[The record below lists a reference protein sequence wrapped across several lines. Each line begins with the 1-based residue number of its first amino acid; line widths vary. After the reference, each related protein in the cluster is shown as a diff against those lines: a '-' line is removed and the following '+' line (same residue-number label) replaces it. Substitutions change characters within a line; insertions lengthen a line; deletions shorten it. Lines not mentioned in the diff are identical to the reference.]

1 MGKWDNGSRFK
12 VRSSKFEV
20 FGTSNLELR
29 TSNLGRR
36 FVDKEAIKRILV
48 RGPNWLGDAVMC
60 EPALRGLRSLFP
72 DAHITLLVKPAVV
85 ELFAGHPALTR
96 VLTYDTKGR
105 HAGLSGKWTLA
116 GQLRRQG
123 FDLAVLFQNA
133 FEAAFLTF
141 LAGVPRRYG
150 YATDGRS
157 LLLSDPVAAP
167 DRRTLVHQVRYYW
180 DLLKPLG
187 LTGDPPAPEL
197 VVFPEEEQAMAGR
210 FAQGGLTATD
220 VVVGINPG
228 STYGEAKRWLPERF
242 ADVTERLC
250 RTIRESPGQHVSV
263 VIFGAKGE
271 ERLGQEIAARLSSR
285 SLVLSGATTIREL
298 MAAVKRCRVLLT
310 NDTGPMHMAAAFQVP
325 VVAIFGPTDWR
336 TTSPFGSAHAI
347 VRQPVDCAPC
357 LLRECPIDHRCM
369 TRVTVDQVYE
379 AGLSSLSG
387 LSGRKGPSGL
397 PRPNQTDKTDLPHR
411 IDQTDQTNILDGV
424 TVFLDRDG
432 TLNYDSGY
440 LKIAAELKLL
450 AGVGPSLAR
459 LKRAGAKLVVVT
471 NQSGVGRGIVTL
483 KDLEAIHA
491 RLQGLLEQED
501 AALDAIYF
509 CPHHP
514 DDGCRCRKPNVGMVE
529 RAVSELQLDFRRFYL
544 IGDHARDIQL
554 AHKVG
559 AKSILLTPAP
569 VDVQS
574 LDRLKV
580 EQAMPDAVAKSMA
593 EAVDWI
599 LNDAAKNTRRAV
611 VTGER

>member
-1 MGKWDNGSRFK
+1 MN
-12 VRSSKFEV
+12 
-20 FGTSNLELR
+20 
-29 TSNLGRR
+29 
-36 FVDKEAIKRILV
+36 KEAIKRVLV

-72 DAHITLLVKPAVV
+72 NAQIALLVKPAVAD
-85 ELFAGHPALTR
+85 LFAGHPALTR

-105 HAGLSGKWTLA
+105 HAGLSGKWSLA

-157 LLLSDPVAAP
+157 LLLSDPVAVPHRHA
-167 DRRTLVHQVRYYW
+167 LVHQVHYYW
-180 DLLKPLG
+180 NLLNPLG
-187 LTGDPPAPEL
+187 LTGDPTAPEL
-197 VVFPEEEQAMAGR
+197 VVFPEEEKAMAGR
-210 FAQGGLTATD
+210 LAQGGLTATD
-220 VVVGINPG
+220 VIVGINPG
-228 STYGEAKRWLPERF
+228 STYGGAKRWLPERF
-242 ADVTERLC
+242 AEVTERLS
-250 RTIRESPGQHVSV
+250 RTIRESRGQEVSV

-298 MAAVKRCRVLLT
+298 MAAVKRCATLLT
-310 NDTGPMHMAAAFQVP
+310 NDTGPMHIAAAFRVP

-357 LLRECPIDHRCM
+357 LMRECPIDHRCM
-369 TRVTVDQVYE
+369 TRVTVDQVYDAATNQV
-379 AGLSSLSG
+379 AGLSGSSSLSASSG
-387 LSGRKGPSGL
+387 LSRS
-397 PRPNQTDKTDLPHR
+397 NQTN
-411 IDQTDQTNILDGV
+411 QTSQINQMNLLDGV

-432 TLNYDSGY
+432 TLNYDPGY
-440 LKIAAELKLL
+440 LKVAADLKLL
-450 AGVGPSLAR
+450 AGVGPALAR
-459 LKRAGAKLVVVT
+459 LKEAGAKLILVT

-514 DDGCRCRKPNVGMVE
+514 DDGCRCRKPNTGMVE
-529 RAVSELQLDFRRFYL
+529 RAVSELQLDLRHSYL

-554 AHKVG
+554 AHRVG
-559 AKSILLTPAP
+559 AKAILITTSL
-569 VDVQS
+569 VDAQA
-574 LDRLKV
+574 LDRLKS
-580 EQAMPDAVAKSMA
+580 EQAMPDAVAKSMS

-599 LNDAAKNTRRAV
+599 LNDAAMSAKGRD
-611 VTGER
+611 EREKRERQES

>member
-1 MGKWDNGSRFK
+1 
-12 VRSSKFEV
+12 
-20 FGTSNLELR
+20 
-29 TSNLGRR
+29 
-36 FVDKEAIKRILV
+36 VDRETIKRILV

-60 EPALRGLRSLFP
+60 EPALRGLRRLFP
-72 DAHITLLVKPAVV
+72 DAQIALLVKPAVAD
-85 ELFAGHPALTR
+85 LFAGHPALTR
-96 VLTYDTKGR
+96 VLTYDTRGR
-105 HAGLSGKWTLA
+105 HAGLSGKWALS

-157 LLLSDPVAAP
+157 LLLSDPVAVP

-180 DLLKPLG
+180 DLLRPLG
-187 LTGDPPAPEL
+187 LTGDPPTPEL

-242 ADVTERLC
+242 AEVTERLC
-250 RTIRESPGQHVSV
+250 RTICESREQQVSV

-271 ERLGQEIAARLSSR
+271 ERLGHEIAARLPSR

-298 MAAVKRCRVLLT
+298 MAAVKRCAMLLT
-310 NDTGPMHMAAAFQVP
+310 NDTGPMHIASAFQVP

-369 TRVTVDQVYE
+369 TRVSVDQVYE
-379 AGLSSLSG
+379 AATKQVAG
-387 LSGRKGPSGL
+387 LSGSSRLSGSFRL
-397 PRPNQTDKTDLPHR
+397 NQTNQTNQINQTDQR
-411 IDQTDQTNILDGV
+411 NVLDGV

-432 TLNYDSGY
+432 TLNYDPGY
-440 LKIAAELKLL
+440 LKVAAELKLL
-450 AGVGPSLAR
+450 AGVGPALAR
-459 LKRAGAKLVVVT
+459 LKEAGAKLVVVT

-529 RAVSELQLDFRRFYL
+529 RAVSELQLDLRRSYL

-554 AHKVG
+554 AHRVG
-559 AKSILLTPAP
+559 ARAILLTPAL
-569 VDVQS
+569 VDAQS

-580 EQAMPDAVAKSMA
+580 EQAMPDAVTKSMA

-599 LNDAAKNTRRAV
+599 LKDAAKSAKGRDERGRR
-611 VTGER
+611 ERQES

>member
-1 MGKWDNGSRFK
+1 
-12 VRSSKFEV
+12 
-20 FGTSNLELR
+20 LR
-29 TSNLGRR
+29 R
-36 FVDKEAIKRILV
+36 
-48 RGPNWLGDAVMC
+48 
-60 EPALRGLRSLFP
+60 LFP
-72 DAHITLLVKPAVV
+72 DAQIALLVKPAVAD
-85 ELFAGHPALTR
+85 LFAGHPALTR

-105 HAGLSGKWTLA
+105 HAGLSGKWALA

-187 LTGDPPAPEL
+187 LTGDPSAPEL
-197 VVFPEEEQAMAGR
+197 VVFPEEERAMAGR
-210 FAQGGLTATD
+210 FAQGGLTASD

-228 STYGEAKRWLPERF
+228 STYGGAKRWLPERF
-242 ADVTERLC
+242 AEVTERLC
-250 RTIRESPGQHVSV
+250 RTIRETREQQVSV

-271 ERLGQEIAARLSSR
+271 ERLGQEIAAHLSSR

-298 MAAVKRCRVLLT
+298 MAAVKRCTMLLT
-310 NDTGPMHMAAAFQVP
+310 NDTGPMHIASAFHVP

-369 TRVTVDQVYE
+369 TRVTVDQVHE
-379 AGLSSLSG
+379 AAVQQLGRQGARGEGLEDPQTDLSPRASRLAPSAGLA
-387 LSGRKGPSGL
+387 P
-397 PRPNQTDKTDLPHR
+397 
-411 IDQTDQTNILDGV
+411 LDGV

-432 TLNYDSGY
+432 TLNYDPGY
-440 LKIAAELKLL
+440 LKVAAALKLL
-450 AGVGPSLAR
+450 PGVGPALAR
-459 LKRAGAKLVVVT
+459 LKGAGARLVVVT

-491 RLQGLLEQED
+491 RLEGLLEQED

-529 RAVSELQLDFRRFYL
+529 RAVSELHLDLRRSYL

-554 AHKVG
+554 AHRVG
-559 AKSILLTPAP
+559 TKAILITTAL
-569 VDVQS
+569 VDAQA
-574 LDRLKV
+574 LDRLKA

-599 LNDAAKNTRRAV
+599 LDDAATLSGR
-611 VTGER
+611 

>member
-1 MGKWDNGSRFK
+1 MDR
-12 VRSSKFEV
+12 
-20 FGTSNLELR
+20 
-29 TSNLGRR
+29 
-36 FVDKEAIKRILV
+36 EAIKKILV

-60 EPALRGLRSLFP
+60 EPALCGLRRLFP
-72 DAHITLLVKPAVV
+72 DAQIALLVKPAVAD
-85 ELFAGHPALTR
+85 LFAGHPALTR
-96 VLTYDTKGR
+96 VLTYDTKGA
-105 HAGLSGKWTLA
+105 HAGLSGKWVLA
-116 GQLRRQG
+116 GQLRRQS

-157 LLLSDPVAAP
+157 LLLSDPVAVP
-167 DRRTLVHQVRYYW
+167 DRRTLDHQVRYYW

-187 LTGDPPAPEL
+187 LMGDPSAPEL

-210 FAQGGLTATD
+210 FAQGGLTASD

-228 STYGEAKRWLPERF
+228 STYGGAKRWLPERF
-242 ADVTERLC
+242 AEVTERLC
-250 RTIRESPGQHVSV
+250 RTIRESRDQQVSV
-263 VIFGAKGE
+263 VILGAKGE

-298 MAAVKRCRVLLT
+298 MAAVKQCDVLLT
-310 NDTGPMHMAAAFQVP
+310 NDTGPMHIASAFQVP

-387 LSGRKGPSGL
+387 LSGPKGLSGL
-397 PRPNQTDKTDLPHR
+397 SRPNQIDKTDLPHQ
-411 IDQTDQTNILDGV
+411 IDQTHILDGF

-432 TLNYDSGY
+432 TLNYDPGY
-440 LKIAAELKLL
+440 LKVAADLKLL
-450 AGVGPSLAR
+450 TGVGPALAR
-459 LKRAGAKLVVVT
+459 LKGAGAKLVVVT

-529 RAVSELQLDFRRFYL
+529 RAVSELQLDLRRSYL

-554 AHKVG
+554 AHRVG
-559 AKSILLTPAP
+559 AKAILITTEL
-569 VDVQS
+569 VDAQA

-580 EQAMPDAVAKSMA
+580 EQAMPDTVAKSMA

-599 LNDAAKNTRRAV
+599 LEDAKTRLR
-611 VTGER
+611 

>member
-1 MGKWDNGSRFK
+1 VNKD
-12 VRSSKFEV
+12 
-20 FGTSNLELR
+20 
-29 TSNLGRR
+29 
-36 FVDKEAIKRILV
+36 AIKRILV

-60 EPALRGLRSLFP
+60 EPALRGLRMLFP
-72 DAHITLLVKPAVV
+72 DAQIALLVTPAVAD
-85 ELFAGHPALTR
+85 LFAGHPALTR
-96 VLTYDTKGR
+96 VLTYETKGC
-105 HAGLSGKWTLA
+105 HAGLAGKWSLA

-133 FEAAFLTF
+133 FEAAFLAF

-157 LLLSDPVAAP
+157 LLLSDPVATP

-180 DLLKPLG
+180 DLLEPLG
-187 LTGDPPAPEL
+187 LKGDPLAPEL

-220 VVVGINPG
+220 VVVGVNPG
-228 STYGEAKRWLPERF
+228 STYGGAKRWLPERF
-242 ADVTERLC
+242 AEVTERLC
-250 RTIRESPGQHVSV
+250 STIRKSRGQQVSV
-263 VIFGAKGE
+263 VILGAKGE
-271 ERLGQEIAARLSSR
+271 ERLGQEIAARLSSP

-298 MAAVKRCRVLLT
+298 MAAVKRCAMLLT
-310 NDTGPMHMAAAFQVP
+310 NDTGPMHIASAFQVP

-369 TRVTVDQVYE
+369 TRVSVDQVYE
-379 AGLSSLSG
+379 AATKQVAGLFGSSRLSG
-387 LSGRKGPSGL
+387 SSGL
-397 PRPNQTDKTDLPHR
+397 NQTN
-411 IDQTDQTNILDGV
+411 QTNQINQINQTNLLDGV

-432 TLNYDSGY
+432 TLNYDPGY
-440 LKIAAELKLL
+440 LKIAADLKLL
-450 AGVGPSLAR
+450 AGVGPALAR

-471 NQSGVGRGIVTL
+471 NQSGVGRGILTL

-529 RAVSELQLDFRRFYL
+529 RAVSELQLDLRRSYL

-554 AHKVG
+554 AHRVG
-559 AKSILLTPAP
+559 AKAILITTTP
-569 VDVQS
+569 VDEQA
-574 LDRLKV
+574 LDRLKA

-599 LNDAAKNTRRAV
+599 LEDAAKARPTLIVNR
-611 VTGER
+611 

>member
-1 MGKWDNGSRFK
+1 M
-12 VRSSKFEV
+12 
-20 FGTSNLELR
+20 
-29 TSNLGRR
+29 
-36 FVDKEAIKRILV
+36 DKKAIKRILV

-60 EPALRGLRSLFP
+60 EPAIRGLRSLFP
-72 DAHITLLVKPAVV
+72 DAQISLLVKPGVAD
-85 ELFAGHPALTR
+85 LFAGHPALTR
-96 VLTYDTKGR
+96 VLTYDAKGR
-105 HAGLSGKWTLA
+105 HAGLSGKWALA

-157 LLLSDPVAAP
+157 LLLSNPIAAP
-167 DRRTLVHQVRYYW
+167 DRHTAVHQVHYYW

-187 LTGDPPAPEL
+187 LTGDPLAPGL
-197 VVFPEEEQAMAGR
+197 AVFLEEEQAMARR
-210 FAQGGLTATD
+210 FTQGGLGSSD
-220 VVVGINPG
+220 LVVGINPG
-228 STYGEAKRWLPERF
+228 STYGGAKRWLPERF
-242 ADVTERLC
+242 AEVTERLC
-250 RTIRESPGQHVSV
+250 RTIRESGGQQVSV

-298 MAAVKRCRVLLT
+298 MVTVKRCSILLT
-310 NDTGPMHMAAAFQVP
+310 NDTGPMHIASSFQVP

-369 TRVTVDQVYE
+369 TGVTVEQVYE
-379 AGLSSLSG
+379 ACLSSLSG
-387 LSGRKGPSGL
+387 LNGL
-397 PRPNQTDKTDLPHR
+397 SRANQT
-411 IDQTDQTNILDGV
+411 DQTDQTDQKNLLEGV

-432 TLNYDSGY
+432 TLNYDPGY
-440 LKIAAELKLL
+440 LSIAADLKLL
-450 AGVGPSLAR
+450 AGVGPALAR
-459 LKRAGAKLVVVT
+459 LKRAGARLVVVT
-471 NQSGVGRGIVTL
+471 NQSGVGRGLFTL

-491 RLQGLLEQED
+491 RLEGLLEQED

-514 DDGCRCRKPNVGMVE
+514 DDGCHCRKPNVGMVE
-529 RAVSELQLDFRRFYL
+529 RAVSELQLDLRHSYL

-554 AHKVG
+554 AKRVG
-559 AKSILLTPAP
+559 AKAVLLTSAL
-569 VDVQS
+569 VDEQA
-574 LDRLKV
+574 LEMLRA
-580 EQAMPDAVAKSMA
+580 EQAMPDAVAPSMT

-599 LNDAAKNTRRAV
+599 LEDAAKTAHR
-611 VTGER
+611 

>member
-1 MGKWDNGSRFK
+1 
-12 VRSSKFEV
+12 
-20 FGTSNLELR
+20 
-29 TSNLGRR
+29 
-36 FVDKEAIKRILV
+36 VDRETINRILV

-60 EPALRGLRSLFP
+60 EPALRGLQKLFP
-72 DAHITLLVKPAVV
+72 DAQIALLVNPAVAD
-85 ELFAGHPALTR
+85 LFAGHPALTR

-105 HAGLSGKWTLA
+105 HAGLSGKWALA

-228 STYGEAKRWLPERF
+228 STYGGAKRWLPERF
-242 ADVTERLC
+242 AEVTERLC
-250 RTIRESPGQHVSV
+250 RTIRESREQQVSV

-271 ERLGQEIAARLSSR
+271 EHLGQEIAARLSSR
-285 SLVLSGATTIREL
+285 SLILSGATTIREL
-298 MAAVKRCRVLLT
+298 MAALKRCTMLLT
-310 NDTGPMHMAAAFQVP
+310 NDTGPMHIASAFQVP

-336 TTSPFGSAHAI
+336 TTSPFGSPHII

-369 TRVTVDQVYE
+369 TRVSVDQVYE
-379 AGLSSLSG
+379 AATKQLTRLGVRGEGLGETPTPPRSSRLTPYG
-387 LSGRKGPSGL
+387 A
-397 PRPNQTDKTDLPHR
+397 
-411 IDQTDQTNILDGV
+411 LDGV

-432 TLNYDSGY
+432 TLNYNPGY
-440 LKIAAELKLL
+440 LKVAAELKLL
-450 AGVGPSLAR
+450 AGVGPALTR
-459 LKRAGAKLVVVT
+459 LKGAGAKLVVVT
-471 NQSGVGRGIVTL
+471 NQSGVGRGMITL

-491 RLQGLLEQED
+491 RLEGLLEQEG

-514 DDGCRCRKPNVGMVE
+514 DDRCRCRKPEVGMVE
-529 RAVSELQLDFRRFYL
+529 RAVSELQLDLRRSYL

-554 AHKVG
+554 AHRVG
-559 AKSILLTPAP
+559 AKAILLTS
-569 VDVQS
+569 VLLDKQS
-574 LDRLKV
+574 LETLKV
-580 EQAMPDAVAKSMA
+580 EQAMPDAVAKSMS

-599 LNDAAKNTRRAV
+599 LEDAKTRPPFIVNR
-611 VTGER
+611 

>member
-1 MGKWDNGSRFK
+1 MN
-12 VRSSKFEV
+12 
-20 FGTSNLELR
+20 
-29 TSNLGRR
+29 
-36 FVDKEAIKRILV
+36 KEAIKRILV

-60 EPALRGLRSLFP
+60 EPALRGLRRLFP
-72 DAHITLLVKPAVV
+72 DAQIALLVKPAVAD
-85 ELFAGHPALTR
+85 LFAGHPALTR
-96 VLTYDTKGR
+96 VLSYDSKGH
-105 HAGLSGKWTLA
+105 HAGLSGKWGLA
-116 GQLRRQG
+116 GQLRLQG

-157 LLLSDPVAAP
+157 LLLSDPVAVP

-180 DLLKPLG
+180 DLLEPLG
-187 LTGDPPAPEL
+187 LKGDPLAPEL

-220 VVVGINPG
+220 VVVGVNPG
-228 STYGEAKRWLPERF
+228 STYGGAKRWLPERF
-242 ADVTERLC
+242 AEVTERLC
-250 RTIRESPGQHVSV
+250 STIRESRGQQVSV
-263 VIFGAKGE
+263 VIVGAKGE
-271 ERLGQEIAARLSSR
+271 EGLGQEIAARLSYP
-285 SLVLSGATTIREL
+285 SLVLSGTTTIREL
-298 MAAVKRCRVLLT
+298 MVAVKRCAMLLT
-310 NDTGPMHMAAAFQVP
+310 NDTGPMHIASAFQVP

-369 TRVTVDQVYE
+369 TWVTVDQVYE
-379 AGLSSLSG
+379 AATKQLSG
-387 LSGRKGPSGL
+387 LSGSSGSNQI
-397 PRPNQTDKTDLPHR
+397 NQTNK
-411 IDQTDQTNILDGV
+411 INQTNQINLLDGV

-432 TLNYDSGY
+432 TLNYDPGY
-440 LKIAAELKLL
+440 LKIAADLKLL
-450 AGVGPSLAR
+450 AGVGPALAR
-459 LKRAGAKLVVVT
+459 LKGAGAKLVVVT

-529 RAVSELQLDFRRFYL
+529 RAVSELQLDLRRSYL
-544 IGDHARDIQL
+544 IGDHVRDIQL
-554 AHKVG
+554 ANRVG
-559 AKSILLTPAP
+559 AKAILLTAAP
-569 VDVQS
+569 VDTQA
-574 LDRLKV
+574 LDRLKD
-580 EQAMPDAVAKSMA
+580 EQAVPDTVAKSMA
-593 EAVDWI
+593 KAVDWI
-599 LNDAAKNTRRAV
+599 LADAAKSAIGRD
-611 VTGER
+611 ERVKRDGRDS

>member
-1 MGKWDNGSRFK
+1 
-12 VRSSKFEV
+12 V
-20 FGTSNLELR
+20 
-29 TSNLGRR
+29 GR
-36 FVDKEAIKRILV
+36 DTIKKILV

-60 EPALRGLRSLFP
+60 EPALRGLRKLFP
-72 DAHITLLVKPAVV
+72 AAQIALLVKPAVAD
-85 ELFAGHPALTR
+85 LFAGHPALTR
-96 VLTYDTKGR
+96 VLTFDTEGR
-105 HAGLSGKWTLA
+105 HAGLSGKWVLA
-116 GQLRRQG
+116 GQLRQQG

-141 LAGVPRRYG
+141 LAGVSRRYG

-167 DRRTLVHQVRYYW
+167 DRRTPIHQVRYYW

-187 LTGDPPAPEL
+187 LTGDPPTPEL
-197 VVFPEEEQAMAGR
+197 LVFPEEEQAMAGR
-210 FAQGGLTATD
+210 FAQGGLSATD
-220 VVVGINPG
+220 VIVGINPG
-228 STYGEAKRWLPERF
+228 STYGGAKRWLPERF
-242 ADVTERLC
+242 AEVTERLC
-250 RTIRESPGQHVSV
+250 RSIRESSEQQVSV

-271 ERLGQEIAARLSSR
+271 ERLGHEIAARLPSR

-298 MAAVKRCRVLLT
+298 MAAVKRCAMLLT
-310 NDTGPMHMAAAFQVP
+310 NDTGPMHIASAFQVP

-336 TTSPFGSAHAI
+336 TTSPFGSPNAI

-369 TRVTVDQVYE
+369 TRVSVDQVYE
-379 AGLSSLSG
+379 AATKQLSG
-387 LSGRKGPSGL
+387 LSGSSGVSDS
-397 PRPNQTDKTDLPHR
+397 NQTN
-411 IDQTDQTNILDGV
+411 QTNEINQINQTNVLDGV

-432 TLNYDSGY
+432 TLNYDPGY
-440 LKIAAELKLL
+440 LKVAAKLKLL
-450 AGVGPSLAR
+450 AGVGPALAR
-459 LKRAGAKLVVVT
+459 LKGAGAKLVVVT
-471 NQSGVGRGIVTL
+471 NQSGVGRGIITL

-514 DDGCRCRKPNVGMVE
+514 DAGCRCRKPNVGMVE
-529 RAVSELQLDFRRFYL
+529 RAVSELQLDLRRSYV

-554 AHKVG
+554 AHRVG
-559 AKSILLTPAP
+559 AKAILITTAL
-569 VDVQS
+569 VDAQA
-574 LDRLKV
+574 LDMLKT

-599 LNDAAKNTRRAV
+599 LEDVKTHPPLTVNR
-611 VTGER
+611 

>member
-1 MGKWDNGSRFK
+1 
-12 VRSSKFEV
+12 
-20 FGTSNLELR
+20 
-29 TSNLGRR
+29 
-36 FVDKEAIKRILV
+36 VDKEAIKRILV

-60 EPALRGLRSLFP
+60 EPALRGLRKLFP
-72 DAHITLLVKPAVV
+72 DAQIALLVKPAVAD
-85 ELFAGHPALTR
+85 LFVGHPTLTR
-96 VLTYDTKGR
+96 VLTYESKGR
-105 HAGLSGKWTLA
+105 HAGLPGKWALA

-157 LLLSDPVAAP
+157 LLLSDSVAAP
-167 DRRTLVHQVRYYW
+167 DRHTLVHQVRYYW

-197 VVFPEEEQAMAGR
+197 TVFPEEEEAMAGR
-210 FAQGGLTATD
+210 FAKGGLTATD

-228 STYGEAKRWLPERF
+228 STYGGAKRWLPERF
-242 ADVTERLC
+242 AEVTDRLSH
-250 RTIRESPGQHVSV
+250 TIQESPGKQVSV
-263 VIFGAKGE
+263 VIFGAAGE
-271 ERLGQEIAARLSSR
+271 EHLGQEIAARLQLP

-298 MAAVKRCRVLLT
+298 MAALKRCTMLLT
-310 NDTGPMHMAAAFQVP
+310 NDTGPMHIASAFQVP

-336 TTSPFGSAHAI
+336 TTSPFGNAHAI

-379 AGLSSLSG
+379 AATKQLAPLGVRGEGLG
-387 LSGRKGPSGL
+387 ETPS
-397 PRPNQTDKTDLPHR
+397 PPHASR
-411 IDQTDQTNILDGV
+411 LTPYGALDGV

-432 TLNYDSGY
+432 TLNYDPGY
-440 LKIAAELKLL
+440 LRVAAELKLL
-450 AGVGPSLAR
+450 EGVGPALAR
-459 LKRAGAKLVVVT
+459 LKRSGAKLIVVT
-471 NQSGVGRGIVTL
+471 NQSGVGRGMLTL

-491 RLQGLLEQED
+491 RLQGLLEQEG

-529 RAVSELQLDFRRFYL
+529 RAVSELQLDLRRSYM

-554 AHKVG
+554 AHRVG
-559 AKSILLTPAP
+559 AKAILLTPEPA
-569 VDVQS
+569 DAQT
-574 LDRLKV
+574 LEKLKV
-580 EQAMPDAVAKSMA
+580 EQAMPDAMAKSMA
-593 EAVDWI
+593 EAADWI
-599 LNDAAKNTRRAV
+599 FDDVKTRPPLT
-611 VTGER
+611 VTR

>member
-1 MGKWDNGSRFK
+1 
-12 VRSSKFEV
+12 
-20 FGTSNLELR
+20 
-29 TSNLGRR
+29 
-36 FVDKEAIKRILV
+36 
-48 RGPNWLGDAVMC
+48 
-60 EPALRGLRSLFP
+60 
-72 DAHITLLVKPAVV
+72 
-85 ELFAGHPALTR
+85 
-96 VLTYDTKGR
+96 
-105 HAGLSGKWTLA
+105 
-116 GQLRRQG
+116 
-123 FDLAVLFQNA
+123 AVLFQNA

-157 LLLSDPVAAP
+157 LLLSDPVAVP
-167 DRRTLVHQVRYYW
+167 DRGVLVHQVHYYW
-180 DLLKPLG
+180 DMLKPLG

-210 FAQGGLTATD
+210 FVQGGLIATD

-250 RTIRESPGQHVSV
+250 RTIHESPGQHASV

-271 ERLGQEIAARLSSR
+271 EHLGQEIAARLSSR

-298 MAAVKRCRVLLT
+298 MAAVKRCSVLLT
-310 NDTGPMHMAAAFQVP
+310 NDTGPMHIAAAFQVP
-325 VVAIFGPTDWR
+325 VVAVFGPTDWR
-336 TTSPFGSAHAI
+336 STSPFGSAHAI

-379 AGLSSLSG
+379 AATKQITG
-387 LSGRKGPSGL
+387 LSGVFDLSDASGSKEIQPAHEFNKISQRNL
-397 PRPNQTDKTDLPHR
+397 
-411 IDQTDQTNILDGV
+411 LDGV

-432 TLNYDSGY
+432 TLNYDPGY
-440 LKIAAELKLL
+440 LKIAADLKLL

-459 LKRAGAKLVVVT
+459 LKWAGAKLVVVT
-471 NQSGVGRGIVTL
+471 NQSGVGRGILTL
-483 KDLEAIHA
+483 MDLEAIHA

-514 DDGCRCRKPNVGMVE
+514 DDRCRCRKPNVGMVE

-554 AHKVG
+554 AHRVG
-559 AKSILLTPAP
+559 AKSILLTPGL
-569 VDVQS
+569 VDAQS
-574 LDRLKV
+574 LGTLKV
-580 EQAMPDAVAKSMA
+580 EQAMPDAVAKSMT

-599 LNDAAKNTRRAV
+599 LNDAAKNAKGRD
-611 VTGER
+611 EREKRERQES

>member
-1 MGKWDNGSRFK
+1 
-12 VRSSKFEV
+12 
-20 FGTSNLELR
+20 
-29 TSNLGRR
+29 
-36 FVDKEAIKRILV
+36 
-48 RGPNWLGDAVMC
+48 
-60 EPALRGLRSLFP
+60 
-72 DAHITLLVKPAVV
+72 LVKPAVAD
-85 ELFAGHPALTR
+85 LFAGHPALTR

-105 HAGLSGKWTLA
+105 HAGLSGKWALA

-187 LTGDPPAPEL
+187 LTGDPSAPEL
-197 VVFPEEEQAMAGR
+197 VVFPEEEQAMARR
-210 FAQGGLTATD
+210 FAQGGLTASD
-220 VVVGINPG
+220 IVVGINPG
-228 STYGEAKRWLPERF
+228 STYGGAKRWLPERF
-242 ADVTERLC
+242 AEVTERLC
-250 RTIRESPGQHVSV
+250 CTIRESREQQVSV

-298 MAAVKRCRVLLT
+298 MAAVKRCAVLLT
-310 NDTGPMHMAAAFQVP
+310 NDTGPMHIASAFQVP

-369 TRVTVDQVYE
+369 TRVSVDQVYE
-379 AGLSSLSG
+379 AAVKQLQVIKSESLKSEDP
-387 LSGRKGPSGL
+387 GRSTV
-397 PRPNQTDKTDLPHR
+397 RPTDFSTA
-411 IDQTDQTNILDGV
+411 LDGV

-432 TLNYDSGY
+432 TLNYDPGY
-440 LKIAAELKLL
+440 LKIAADLKLL
-450 AGVGPSLAR
+450 AGVGPALAR

-471 NQSGVGRGIVTL
+471 NQSGVGRGIFTL

-491 RLQGLLEQED
+491 RLEGLLEQED
-501 AALDAIYF
+501 VALDAIYF

-529 RAVSELQLDFRRFYL
+529 RAASELHLDLRRSYL

-554 AHKVG
+554 AHRVG
-559 AKSILLTPAP
+559 ARAILITTEL
-569 VDVQS
+569 VDTQA
-574 LDRLKV
+574 LDALRAA
-580 EQAMPDAVAKSMA
+580 QAMPDTVAKSMA

-599 LNDAAKNTRRAV
+599 LEDVKTRPPLTVNR
-611 VTGER
+611 

>member
-1 MGKWDNGSRFK
+1 MNRDS
-12 VRSSKFEV
+12 
-20 FGTSNLELR
+20 
-29 TSNLGRR
+29 
-36 FVDKEAIKRILV
+36 IKRILV

-60 EPALRGLRSLFP
+60 EPALRGLRRLFP
-72 DAHITLLVKPAVV
+72 DAQIALLVKPAVAD
-85 ELFAGHPALTR
+85 LFAGHPALTR
-96 VLTYDTKGR
+96 VLTYDSKGR
-105 HAGLSGKWTLA
+105 HAGLSGKWALA

-157 LLLSDPVAAP
+157 LLLSDPVAPP
-167 DRRTLVHQVRYYW
+167 DHRTLVHQVNYYW

-187 LTGDPPAPEL
+187 LTGDPFAPEL

-210 FAQGGLTATD
+210 LAQGGLTASD
-220 VVVGINPG
+220 IVVGINPG
-228 STYGEAKRWLPERF
+228 STYGGAKRWLPERF
-242 ADVTERLC
+242 AEVTERLC
-250 RTIRESPGQHVSV
+250 RTIRESQQQQVSV

-298 MAAVKRCRVLLT
+298 MAAVKRCATLLT
-310 NDTGPMHMAAAFQVP
+310 NDTGPMHIASAFQVP

-369 TRVTVDQVYE
+369 TRVSVDQVYE
-379 AGLSSLSG
+379 AATKQLKG
-387 LSGRKGPSGL
+387 LSGVSCSSGSSQSIQI
-397 PRPNQTDKTDLPHR
+397 NQTNQ
-411 IDQTDQTNILDGV
+411 INQINQTNVLDGV

-432 TLNYDSGY
+432 TLNYDPGY
-440 LKIAAELKLL
+440 LKVAADLKLL
-450 AGVGPSLAR
+450 AGVGPALAR
-459 LKRAGAKLVVVT
+459 LKRAGARLVVVT

-483 KDLEAIHA
+483 QDLEAIHA

-514 DDGCRCRKPNVGMVE
+514 NDGCRCRKPNVGMVE
-529 RAVSELQLDFRRFYL
+529 RAVSELELDLRRSYL

-554 AHKVG
+554 ANRVG
-559 AKSILLTPAP
+559 AKAILLTTAL
-569 VDVQS
+569 VDTQA

-580 EQAMPDAVAKSMA
+580 EQAMPDAVTKSMT

-599 LNDAAKNTRRAV
+599 LEDVKTLRLGR
-611 VTGER
+611 

>member
-1 MGKWDNGSRFK
+1 M
-12 VRSSKFEV
+12 
-20 FGTSNLELR
+20 
-29 TSNLGRR
+29 
-36 FVDKEAIKRILV
+36 DKKAIKRILV

-72 DAHITLLVKPAVV
+72 DAQISLLVKPGVAD
-85 ELFAGHPALTR
+85 LFAGHPALTR
-96 VLTYDTKGR
+96 VLTYDAKGR
-105 HAGLSGKWTLA
+105 HAGLSGKWALA

-157 LLLSDPVAAP
+157 WLLSNPIAAP
-167 DRRTLVHQVRYYW
+167 DRHTSVHQVRYYW

-187 LTGDPPAPEL
+187 LTGDPLAPGL
-197 VVFPEEEQAMAGR
+197 AVFPEEEQAMAR
-210 FAQGGLTATD
+210 RLTQGGLGSSD
-220 VVVGINPG
+220 LVVGINPG
-228 STYGEAKRWLPERF
+228 STYGGAKRWLPERF
-242 ADVTERLC
+242 AEVTERLC
-250 RTIRESPGQHVSV
+250 RTIRESRGEQVSV

-271 ERLGQEIAARLSSR
+271 ERLGQEIAAHLSSR

-298 MAAVKRCRVLLT
+298 MVAVKRCSVLLT
-310 NDTGPMHMAAAFQVP
+310 NDTGPMHIASSFQVP

-369 TRVTVDQVYE
+369 TGVTVEQVHEEAVRLLYPGRESRGEGRE
-379 AGLSSLSG
+379 AGDSLSAA
-387 LSGRKGPSGL
+387 PSVS
-397 PRPNQTDKTDLPHR
+397 
-411 IDQTDQTNILDGV
+411 LDGV

-432 TLNYDSGY
+432 TLNYDPGY
-440 LKIAAELKLL
+440 LSIAADLKLL
-450 AGVGPSLAR
+450 AGVGSALAR
-459 LKRAGAKLVVVT
+459 LKRVGARLVVVT
-471 NQSGVGRGIVTL
+471 NQSGVGRGLFTL

-491 RLQGLLEQED
+491 RLEGLLEQED
-501 AALDAIYF
+501 VALDAIYF

-514 DDGCRCRKPNVGMVE
+514 DDGCHCRKPNVGMVE
-529 RAVSELQLDFRRFYL
+529 RAVSELQLDLRRSYL

-554 AHKVG
+554 AKRVG
-559 AKSILLTPAP
+559 AKAVLLTSAL
-569 VDVQS
+569 VD
-574 LDRLKV
+574 
-580 EQAMPDAVAKSMA
+580 EQALEMLRAERAMPDAVAPSMT

-599 LNDAAKNTRRAV
+599 LEDAAKTAQL
-611 VTGER
+611 TER

>member
-1 MGKWDNGSRFK
+1 MDK
-12 VRSSKFEV
+12 SS
-20 FGTSNLELR
+20 
-29 TSNLGRR
+29 
-36 FVDKEAIKRILV
+36 IKRILV

-72 DAHITLLVKPAVV
+72 DAQIALLVKPGVAD
-85 ELFAGHPALTR
+85 LFAGHPALTR
-96 VLTYDTKGR
+96 VLTYDTNGR
-105 HAGLSGKWTLA
+105 HAGLSGKWALA
-116 GQLRRQG
+116 GQLRRQD
-123 FDLAVLFQNA
+123 FDMALLFQNA
-133 FEAAFLTF
+133 FEAALLAF

-150 YATDGRS
+150 YATDARS
-157 LLLSDPVAAP
+157 LLLTDPVAAP

-187 LTGDPPAPEL
+187 LTGDPSAPEL

-210 FAQGGLTATD
+210 FAQGGVAPTD
-220 VVVGINPG
+220 AVVGINPG
-228 STYGEAKRWLPERF
+228 STYGGAKRWLPERF
-242 ADVTERLC
+242 AEVTDRLC
-250 RTIRESPGQHVSV
+250 HTIRLSRGQEVSV

-271 ERLGQEIAARLSSR
+271 ERLGQEIAANLSSK

-298 MAAVKRCRVLLT
+298 MAAVKRCEVLVT
-310 NDTGPMHMAAAFQVP
+310 NDTGPMHIASAFQVP

-369 TRVTVDQVYE
+369 TRVTVDQVYDE
-379 AGLSSLSG
+379 AVKQVGGQGARGEGRENVQDDLLPRAAGL
-387 LSGRKGPSGL
+387 L
-397 PRPNQTDKTDLPHR
+397 PPAGHAL
-411 IDQTDQTNILDGV
+411 LEGV

-432 TLNYDSGY
+432 TLNYDPGY
-440 LKIAAELKLL
+440 LSVAAELKLL
-450 AGVGPSLAR
+450 EGVGPALAR

-471 NQSGVGRGIVTL
+471 NQSGVGRGIFTL

-491 RLQGLLEQED
+491 RLEGLLEQEEV
-501 AALDAIYF
+501 ALDAIYF

-529 RAVSELQLDFRRFYL
+529 RARSELQLDLRRSYL

-554 AHKVG
+554 AKLVG
-559 AKSILLTPAP
+559 AKGILLTTDL
-569 VDVQS
+569 VDAQA
-574 LDRLKV
+574 LDALQAA
-580 EQAMPDAVAKSMA
+580 EAMPDAVATSMA

-599 LNDAAKNTRRAV
+599 LEDAAKSANGRDERGRR
-611 VTGER
+611 ERQES

>member
-1 MGKWDNGSRFK
+1 
-12 VRSSKFEV
+12 
-20 FGTSNLELR
+20 
-29 TSNLGRR
+29 
-36 FVDKEAIKRILV
+36 VDREPIKRILV

-60 EPALRGLRSLFP
+60 EPTLRGLRRLFP
-72 DAHITLLVKPAVV
+72 DAQIALLVKPAVAD
-85 ELFAGHPALTR
+85 LFAGHPALTR

-105 HAGLSGKWTLA
+105 HAGLSGKWALA

-167 DRRTLVHQVRYYW
+167 DRRTVIHQVRYYW

-187 LTGDPPAPEL
+187 LMGDPTAPEL

-210 FAQGGLTATD
+210 FAQGGLAATD

-228 STYGEAKRWLPERF
+228 STYGGAKRWLPERF
-242 ADVTERLC
+242 AEVTERLC
-250 RTIRESPGQHVSV
+250 HTIRESREQQVGV

-271 ERLGQEIAARLSSR
+271 ERLAQEIAARLSSR

-298 MAAVKRCRVLLT
+298 MASVKRCAVLLT
-310 NDTGPMHMAAAFQVP
+310 NDTGPMHIASAFQVP

-369 TRVTVDQVYE
+369 TRVSVDQVYE
-379 AGLSSLSG
+379 AATKQVAGLSG
-387 LSGRKGPSGL
+387 LSRVSGSSGSNL
-397 PRPNQTDKTDLPHR
+397 INQTN
-411 IDQTDQTNILDGV
+411 QTNILDGV

-432 TLNYDSGY
+432 TLNYDPGY
-440 LKIAAELKLL
+440 LKVAAELKLL
-450 AGVGPSLAR
+450 AGVGPALAR
-459 LKRAGAKLVVVT
+459 LKGAGARLVVVT

-491 RLQGLLEQED
+491 RLQGILEQED

-514 DDGCRCRKPNVGMVE
+514 NDGCRCRKPNVGMVE
-529 RAVSELQLDFRRFYL
+529 RAVSELQLDLRRSYL
-544 IGDHARDIQL
+544 IGNHTRDIQL
-554 AHKVG
+554 AHRVG
-559 AKSILLTPAP
+559 AKALLLTPAL
-569 VDVQS
+569 VDVRA
-574 LDRLKV
+574 LDMLKA

-599 LNDAAKNTRRAV
+599 LDDAAKSAQLAAV
-611 VTGER
+611 RGER

>member
-1 MGKWDNGSRFK
+1 
-12 VRSSKFEV
+12 
-20 FGTSNLELR
+20 
-29 TSNLGRR
+29 
-36 FVDKEAIKRILV
+36 VDKEAIKNILV

-60 EPALRGLRSLFP
+60 EPALRGLRRLFP
-72 DAHITLLVKPAVV
+72 DAQISLLVKPAVAD
-85 ELFAGHPALTR
+85 LFGGHPALTR
-96 VLTYDTKGR
+96 VLTYESTGR
-105 HAGLSGKWTLA
+105 HAGLSGKWALA
-116 GQLRRQG
+116 EQLRRQS

-157 LLLSDPVAAP
+157 LLLSEQVAAP
-167 DRRTLVHQVRYYW
+167 DRRALAHQVRYYW

-197 VVFPEEEQAMAGR
+197 VVSPEEEQAIAER
-210 FAQGGLTATD
+210 LAKGGLTAND
-220 VVVGINPG
+220 VIVGINPG
-228 STYGEAKRWLPERF
+228 STYGGAKRWLPERY
-242 ADVTERLC
+242 AEATERLC
-250 RTIRESPGQHVSV
+250 RTIQESRDQQVGV

-298 MAAVKRCRVLLT
+298 MAAVKRCAMLLT
-310 NDTGPMHMAAAFQVP
+310 NDTGPMHIASAFQVP
-325 VVAIFGPTDWR
+325 LVAIFGPTDWR

-379 AGLSSLSG
+379 AGLSRLSGRGGLSG
-387 LSGRKGPSGL
+387 LSGQKDL
-397 PRPNQTDKTDLPHR
+397 TRPNRTDQKDR
-411 IDQTDQTNILDGV
+411 IDQIDQIDQTNILEGV

-432 TLNYDSGY
+432 TLNYDPGY
-440 LKIAAELKLL
+440 LRVAADLKLL

-459 LKRAGAKLVVVT
+459 LKRAGARLVVVT
-471 NQSGVGRGIVTL
+471 NQSGVGRGIITL

-514 DDGCRCRKPNVGMVE
+514 DDGCRCRKPNVGMVD
-529 RAVSELQLDFRRFYL
+529 RARSELQLDLRHCYL

-554 AHKVG
+554 AKKVG
-559 AKSILLTPAP
+559 AKAVLMAIAP
-569 VDVQS
+569 MDVQS
-574 LDRLKV
+574 LEMLKV
-580 EQAMPDAVAKSMA
+580 EQAMPDAVVKSMT

-599 LNDAAKNTRRAV
+599 LEDAAKTLHR
-611 VTGER
+611 

>member
-1 MGKWDNGSRFK
+1 
-12 VRSSKFEV
+12 
-20 FGTSNLELR
+20 
-29 TSNLGRR
+29 
-36 FVDKEAIKRILV
+36 VDKKSIKSILV

-60 EPALRGLRSLFP
+60 EPALRGLRRLFP
-72 DAHITLLVKPAVV
+72 DAQITLLVKPAVAD
-85 ELFAGHPALTR
+85 LFTGHPALTR
-96 VLTYDTKGR
+96 LLTYDTTGR
-105 HAGLSGKWTLA
+105 HAGLFGKWALA

-141 LAGVPRRYG
+141 LASVPRRYG

-157 LLLSDPVAAP
+157 LLLSDQVAAP
-167 DRRTLVHQVRYYW
+167 DSRTLIHQVRYYW

-187 LTGDPPAPEL
+187 LTGDPPTPEL

-220 VVVGINPG
+220 VVVGVNPG
-228 STYGEAKRWLPERF
+228 STYGGAKRWLPERY
-242 ADVTERLC
+242 AEVTERLC
-250 RTIRESPGQHVSV
+250 RTIRESREQQVGV
-263 VIFGAKGE
+263 VVFGAKGE

-285 SLVLSGATTIREL
+285 SLVLSGSTTIREL
-298 MAAVKRCRVLLT
+298 MAAVKRCALLLT
-310 NDTGPMHMAAAFQVP
+310 NDTGPMHIASAFQVP

-336 TTSPFGSAHAI
+336 TTSPFGNAHAI

-369 TRVTVDQVYE
+369 TRVSVDQVYE
-379 AGLSSLSG
+379 AATKQLAANKLTGDKLTREEIVASSPNLSACQPANLSAP
-387 LSGRKGPSGL
+387 LE
-397 PRPNQTDKTDLPHR
+397 
-411 IDQTDQTNILDGV
+411 GV

-432 TLNYDSGY
+432 TLNYDPGY
-440 LKIAAELKLL
+440 LKVAADLKLL
-450 AGVGPSLAR
+450 AGVGPALAR
-459 LKRAGAKLVVVT
+459 LKGAGARLVVVT

-491 RLQGLLEQED
+491 RLEGLLEKED
-501 AALDAIYF
+501 ASLDAIYF

-514 DDGCRCRKPNVGMVE
+514 NDGCRCRKPNVGMVE
-529 RAVSELQLDFRRFYL
+529 RAVSELQLDLRRSYL
-544 IGDHARDIQL
+544 IGNHASDIQL
-554 AHKVG
+554 AQRVG

-569 VDVQS
+569 VHAQS
-574 LDRLKV
+574 LDRLKG

-599 LNDAAKNTRRAV
+599 LEDAKTRLR
-611 VTGER
+611 